1 MKSNILA
8 FFFTIGSIVMA
19 VFIVWFYNMSDRV
32 EPEMRFSSY
41 DLTYNGDTRDIDLLN
56 GVAAYDA
63 VDGDITDRIVV
74 EKTILNEEQ
83 SSAVVYYAVSDRS
96 GNVTKQSRVFPAD
109 IASIRSSDNVLFS
122 TNQSIGE
129 FSEDLVTDG
138 SESGFSTE
146 GFEVTNELPDDNSG
160 TESSLNIGN
169 EGEDNTTSGAQ
180 ESESTG
186 N

>member
-19 VFIVWFYNMSDRV
+19 VFIVWFYNMSDKIQ
-32 EPEMRFSSY
+32 PEMRFSSY
-41 DLTYNGDTRDIDLLN
+41 DLIYDENTKDVDLLN
-56 GVAAYDA
+56 GVTAYDA

-74 EKTILNEEQ
+74 EKTILNEQQE
-83 SSAVVYYAVSDRS
+83 SAVVYYAVSDKS

-109 IASIRSSDNVLFS
+109 IASIKGSGNVLFS
-122 TNQSIGE
+122 TDQNVGGFSDVIGE
-129 FSEDLVTDG
+129 
-138 SESGFSTE
+138 GFNTE
-146 GFEVTNELPDDNSG
+146 GFDTTDELPDED
-160 TESSLNIGN
+160 TEAAGGFQTENAQGE
-169 EGEDNTTSGAQ
+169 EGSNTSDSQ

>member
-19 VFIVWFYNMSDRV
+19 VFIVWFYNMTDRIQ
-32 EPEMRFSSY
+32 PEMRFSSY
-41 DLTYNGDTRDIDLLN
+41 ELTYDENTKEADLLN

-83 SSAVVYYAVSDRS
+83 ETAVVYYAVSDKS
-96 GNVTKQSRVFPAD
+96 GNVTKQSRVFPANID
-109 IASIRSSDNVLFS
+109 SIKSNGNVLFS
-122 TNQSIGE
+122 SDQSYNAYPEGV
-129 FSEDLVTDG
+129 VTDG
-138 SESGFSTE
+138 FNTE
-146 GFEVTNELPDDNSG
+146 GFG
-160 TESSLNIGN
+160 TG
-169 EGEDNTTSGAQ
+169 
-180 ESESTG
+180 ESETVG